1 MANRQ
6 DEGPIRPQHPQGSS
20 RLRLVFSFPALLAG
34 VLAFTV
40 FVFSRLNLP
49 DPDTW
54 WHIAVGEDILA
65 TGVWPTTDAYSFTA
79 QGHEWRAYE
88 WLGEVLMALV
98 ARGGPQALTAL
109 LIGLC
114 VTLFLLLYYWVRLR
128 GCNPKAGFLAC
139 FVLIP
144 LAGSVFTLRPQLVGY
159 IFLVL
164 TFICLEHF
172 RQGRRKALWV
182 LPALFVVW
190 GNTHGNFSFGLF
202 VLGVCWL
209 GGLIEFSS
217 ASLKAARWTPAQR
230 RDLFVVILLC
240 VLATILGPYGA
251 RTTFLPLEIA
261 FSQPVNVASIQ
272 EWQPLPF
279 DLLFGKLFLA
289 VLLAFCLLQLLFPRV
304 YRVEEIGLLLFA
316 IYSACTHRRF
326 LVFFVLVFTPLLAAQ
341 LERLTKPR
349 GATQDRPLLNA
360 VLMAALAGALVAF
373 FPSNAKLDEV
383 TAKRFPVHAIQYFRT
398 HDVSK
403 TLLNWYGW
411 GGYMIW
417 SLRHERKV
425 FIDGRAD
432 LYEYP
437 GVLSDYLAVEG
448 LKPDAQA
455 LLNHYRVEACLFPR
469 ESPLATFLGSQP
481 NWKLVYSDDLS
492 AIYMLQNRQDQPPA
506 QAER

>member
-1 MANRQ
+1 MASLQ
-6 DEGPIRPQHPQGSS
+6 DEPAFRPTRQPGSR
-20 RLRLVFSFPALLAG
+20 RLHTLVSFPAVLVAVLLF
-34 VLAFTV
+34 VV
-40 FVFSRLNLP
+40 FVFARLNLP

-65 TGVWPTTDAYSFTA
+65 TGLWPTADTYSFTA
-79 QGHEWRAYE
+79 LGHEWRAYE
-88 WLGEVLMALV
+88 WLGEVLLAVV

-114 VTLFLLLYYWVRLR
+114 VTLFLLLYYWVTLR
-128 GCNPKAGFLAC
+128 GCNLKAGFLAC

-144 LAGSVFTLRPQLVGY
+144 LAGSVFTLRPQLLGY

-172 RQGRRKALWV
+172 RKGRRKALWV

-209 GGLIEFSS
+209 GGLVEFSR
-217 ASLKAARWTPAQR
+217 ASLKAERWTPTQR
-230 RDLFVVILLC
+230 RDLFIVLLLC
-240 VLATILGPYGA
+240 VLATMLGPYGA

-261 FSQPVNVASIQ
+261 LSQPVNVASIQ

-289 VLLAFCLLQLLFPRV
+289 VLLAFCLLQLLSPQV
-304 YRVEEIGLLLFA
+304 YGIEEIGLLLFA

-341 LERLTKPR
+341 LERWVKTSASK
-349 GATQDRPLLNA
+349 TDRPLLNGA
-360 VLMAALAGALVAF
+360 LVLALAGAMIAF
-373 FPSNAKLDEV
+373 FPSRAKLEEV
-383 TAKRFPVHAIQYFRT
+383 TAQRFPVHAIQYLRT
-398 HDVSK
+398 HDVPEA
-403 TLLNWYGW
+403 LLNWYGW
-411 GGYMIW
+411 GGYMVG

-437 GVLSDYLAVEG
+437 GVLQDYLAIEG
-448 LKPDAQA
+448 LKRGAST
-455 LLNHYRVEACLFPR
+455 LLNKYQVEACLFPR
-469 ESPLATFLGSQP
+469 ESPLATFLASQAD
-481 NWKLVYSDDLS
+481 WKLVYSDDLS
-492 AIYMLQNRQDQPPA
+492 VVYVLQKKPPSA
-506 QAER
+506 PTP